1 MFLLFAGC
9 SDKLGL
15 AGPTPD
21 KDISQTDLDHTPGSQ
36 HRLSE
41 NMVHSSVLYHND
53 NKTVF
58 LLDLPRSIEE
68 AQLLPSELEDGALT
82 SGVKLRSL
90 ISSEPPSFP
99 FQTPEPKPKS
109 SSAAPTASAHVAEL
123 MTRFA
128 AESALEDIRNSYNGE
143 WCSPRHCPPKTEVNR
158 NGKRGPDEEE
168 VAADV
173 SEDKARS
180 PDELDDDASGKTPPE
195 SDLSHYII
203 PKASHYLLGTVE
215 SQRSQ
220 FLATAP
226 SKGFDLIIM
235 DPPWP
240 NRSAKRKKGKG
251 IYQPVRDADSI
262 RDLLSQIPVAS
273 HLSED
278 GLVAVWVTN
287 SARAADSLTGPKG
300 IFDEWQ
306 VELVGELIWLKVTMN
321 GEPIVSL
328 DSAWR
333 KPWERLL
340 LARKRGTAGP
350 GGDVKK
356 RSPIETKVI
365 VTVPDIHSRKPNLRD
380 LLADLLPPDY
390 QALEVFA
397 RNLTAGWWS
406 WGDQCLLF
414 QHRSHWVDGVA
425 DEEAKEKEEKA
436 EIVVLDP
443 PNKKVRQAV

>member
-1 MFLLFAGC
+1 
-9 SDKLGL
+9 
-15 AGPTPD
+15 
-21 KDISQTDLDHTPGSQ
+21 
-36 HRLSE
+36 
-41 NMVHSSVLYHND
+41 MV
-53 NKTVF
+53 

-68 AQLLPSELEDGALT
+68 AQLLPSELDGALT
-82 SGVKLRSL
+82 SRKKLRPL
-90 ISSEPPSFP
+90 ISSEPPSSP

-109 SSAAPTASAHVAEL
+109 SYTAPTASAHIAEF

-128 AESALEDIRNSYNGE
+128 VESALEDIRNSYNGE
-143 WCSPRHCPPKTEVNR
+143 WCLPRRCPPKTDGLKTVNL

-168 VAADV
+168 VADDV

-180 PDELDDDASGKTPPE
+180 LDDGDAPGKTTPPDP
-195 SDLSHYII
+195 DLSHYII
-203 PKASHYLLGTVE
+203 PKTSHYLLGTVE
-215 SQRSQ
+215 SQRSE

-226 SKGFDLIIM
+226 SRGFDLILM

-251 IYQPVRDADSI
+251 NYQPVRDTDSI

-287 SARAADSLTGPKG
+287 SARAADLLTGPKG

-306 VELVGELIWLKVTMN
+306 VDLVGEWIWLKVTTS

-340 LARKRGTAGP
+340 LARKRGTNGL
-350 GGDVKK
+350 GRIQK
-356 RSPIETKVI
+356 RSPIDTKVI
-365 VTVPDIHSRKPNLRD
+365 VTVPDVHSRKPNLRG

-397 RNLTAGWWS
+397 RNLTAEWWS

-414 QHRSHWVDGVA
+414 QHRSHWVDAVSG
-425 DEEAKEKEEKA
+425 DEGKPKEQQDEGLPVPPKKKA
-436 EIVVLDP
+436 
-443 PNKKVRQAV
+443 RQAV

>member
-1 MFLLFAGC
+1 
-9 SDKLGL
+9 
-15 AGPTPD
+15 
-21 KDISQTDLDHTPGSQ
+21 
-36 HRLSE
+36 
-41 NMVHSSVLYHND
+41 MVHPSVLYHNE
-53 NKTVF
+53 NQTVL

-68 AQLLPSELEDGALT
+68 AQFLPSELHDGALT
-82 SGVKLRSL
+82 RGKHRFL
-90 ISSEPPSFP
+90 ISAEPPSSP
-99 FQTPEPKPKS
+99 YPTPEPKLKS
-109 SSAAPTASAHVAEL
+109 MSFAARAAPQTASAHIAEL
-123 MTRFA
+123 MTRSA
-128 AESALEDIRNSYNGE
+128 AESALEDIQHSYTGE
-143 WCSPRHCPPKTEVNR
+143 WCLPRHCPPKRARPTTVND
-158 NGKRGPDEEE
+158 NGKRDFDGAIAGGAIVEVQDQVKQSRDHGPGE
-168 VAADV
+168 
-173 SEDKARS
+173 
-180 PDELDDDASGKTPPE
+180 TPP
-195 SDLSHYII
+195 DLSHYII

-226 SKGFDLIIM
+226 PRFDLILM

-240 NRSAKRKKGKG
+240 NRSATRKRG
-251 IYQPVRDADSI
+251 IYQPVRDTDAI
-262 RDLLSQIPVAS
+262 KDLLSQIPVAS

-287 SARAADSLTGPKG
+287 SARAAELLTCPKG

-306 VELVGELIWLKVTMN
+306 VDLVGEWIWLKVTTG

-350 GGDVKK
+350 DVKK
-356 RSPIETKVI
+356 RKPIETKVI
-365 VTVPDIHSRKPNLRD
+365 VTVPDLHSRKPNLRG
-380 LLADLLPPDY
+380 LFADLLPPNY

-414 QHRSHWVDGVA
+414 QNRSRWIEDVVSY
-425 DEEAKEKEEKA
+425 EEREEGLPVPPKE
-436 EIVVLDP
+436 
-443 PNKKVRQAV
+443 R

>member
-1 MFLLFAGC
+1 
-9 SDKLGL
+9 
-15 AGPTPD
+15 
-21 KDISQTDLDHTPGSQ
+21 
-36 HRLSE
+36 
-41 NMVHSSVLYHND
+41 MVHSSVLYHND

-58 LLDLPRSIEE
+58 LLDLPRSLEE
-68 AQLLPSELEDGALT
+68 AQLLPSELEEDGALT

-90 ISSEPPSFP
+90 ISSEPPSSP
-99 FQTPEPKPKS
+99 FETPEPKSKS
-109 SSAAPTASAHVAEL
+109 PSAAPTASAHIAEL

-128 AESALEDIRNSYNGE
+128 VEAALKDIQNSYKGRE
-143 WCSPRHCPPKTEVNR
+143 WCLPRHCLPKAEDVNR
-158 NGKRGPDEEE
+158 NGKRGSNEEE
-168 VAADV
+168 DAADDV
-173 SEDKARS
+173 SEDKARRG
-180 PDELDDDASGKTPPE
+180 PNELGDDALGGTTPTE

-240 NRSAKRKKGKG
+240 NRSAKRKKGKR

-287 SARAADSLTGPKG
+287 SARAADTLTGPKG

-306 VELVGELIWLKVTMN
+306 VELVGEWIWLKVTTN

-340 LARKRGTAGP
+340 LARKRRGGTAGP
-350 GGDVKK
+350 DGVKK
-356 RSPIETKVI
+356 RSPIETRVI
-365 VTVPDIHSRKPNLRD
+365 VAVPDVHSRKPNLRG
-380 LLADLLPPDY
+380 LLADLLPPNY

-397 RNLTAGWWS
+397 RNLTAGLWS

-414 QHRSHWVDGVA
+414 QHRSYWVDGIA
-425 DEEAKEKEEKA
+425 DEEAKEKEERAGKTR
-436 EIVVLDP
+436 LDAS
-443 PNKKVRQAV
+443 NKKVREAVPYR